1 MTGRAFVLLLIAAST
16 LYAASNVGVG
26 WLYAL
31 GYTLVSGVVSSAA
44 FGAMSLRG
52 IRLSVSP
59 GLRTEAGTPLP
70 VAVTLENLGSRSRRM
85 LCLLAPPLGGASR
98 LWPWRR
104 TLLPEGWGSVLI
116 PELRPG
122 ERLTVQLPVPA
133 PRRGVHRL
141 PALTLQAAP
150 LGLVAWTRRVAAAPG
165 LTAVV
170 HPRMHPL
177 TGWDWLTR
185 REGRGETA
193 AASHAREG
201 GEVAKTVRP
210 YRSGDALRQIHWKA
224 TARKGELTVRENEG
238 EAPSRGL
245 VVYLDR
251 SELREE
257 AFETAV
263 EAAASLLG
271 HAARQGVEA
280 RLYSQTGEPT
290 AQTLIGQLDWLA
302 RLSDDGATGPP
313 SPSWSAEGAVV
324 VTSRK
329 HAWEGR
335 AEACIH
341 VPPGASIDEVLRA

>member
-31 GYTLVSGVVSSAA
+31 GYMLAAGVATSAA
-44 FGAMSLRG
+44 FGAASLRG
-52 IRLSVSP
+52 LRLSVSP
-59 GLRTEAGTPLP
+59 GRQTEAGSPLP
-70 VAVTLENLGSRSRRM
+70 VTVTLENLGSRPRRM
-85 LCLLAPPLGGASR
+85 LCLLAPPLGSTSR

-104 TLLPEGWGSVLI
+104 ALLPEGWGSLLI
-116 PELRPG
+116 PELKPG

-133 PRRGVHRL
+133 PRRGVHAL

-150 LGLVAWTRRVAAAPG
+150 LGLVAWTRKIAAPG

-177 TGWDWLTR
+177 KGWDWLTR
-185 REGRGETA
+185 REGQGEA
-193 AASHAREG
+193 AASRRARES
-201 GEVAKTVRP
+201 GELAKTVRP
-210 YRSGDALRQIHWKA
+210 YRPGDALRQIHWKV
-224 TARKGELTVRENEG
+224 TARTGELTVRENEG

-251 SELREE
+251 SELRAE

-280 RLYSQTGEPT
+280 KLYSQTGEPT
-290 AQTLIGQLDWLA
+290 AQTLTGQLDWLA
-302 RLSDDGATGPP
+302 RLSDDEAEGLP
-313 SPSWSAEGAVV
+313 SPSWSGEGAVV

-341 VPPGASIDEVLRA
+341 ILPGASIDEVLRA